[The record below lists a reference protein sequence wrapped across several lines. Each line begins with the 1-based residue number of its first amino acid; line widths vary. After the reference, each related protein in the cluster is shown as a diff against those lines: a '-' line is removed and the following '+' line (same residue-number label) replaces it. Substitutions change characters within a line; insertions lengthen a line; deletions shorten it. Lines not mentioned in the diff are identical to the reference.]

1 MISNF
6 FIDRPRFAVVLS
18 LLMAVV
24 GLLALF
30 SLPVSQYPEIA
41 PPTIRVTA
49 VYPGASA
56 RVVADTVG
64 APLEKAVNG
73 VEGMMYLSSSASDS
87 GSYILTVTFELGTD
101 PDMALVRV
109 QNRMQ
114 LALPQLP
121 AEVVARGL
129 SASSMAMSPI
139 AQLSLV
145 SPGGTHSLLELN
157 DYMKNNVKDAID
169 RIDGVGD
176 TFLIGSGRSLRI
188 WLNPDRIANLGL
200 SPDDVVAS
208 IRSQNRQAALGA
220 VGRAPDNEET
230 PMAYSLEAKG
240 RLVDVEDFRNV
251 VVHTAPDGSRVTL
264 GQIARIE
271 VGAEG
276 YGLEGY
282 VNGAPSSSLKI
293 SQSAGSNAFDVMK
306 AIRARIAR
314 LERDFPDD
322 MEMDVVY
329 DATAFVRASLKE
341 IVATLALTCLL
352 VAVVCYL
359 FLQSWRTTLVP
370 VAAIPV
376 SVLFALAGL
385 SVLGYSLNIL
395 TLFGF
400 ILVIGT
406 VVDDAILVVE
416 RVQFIM
422 KRDGTDSRS
431 AAIRAMEDIATPMI
445 ATTLVFLA
453 IFVPVAF
460 MKGMTGIIYRQF
472 AVTIAL
478 AVLSSLVVALTLS
491 PVMCASL
498 ITDAVPAAGGPL
510 AWLNRLLERTRSGY
524 VRGAIRIARRSV
536 ATLSLFLLVVGVG
549 WLLLGRLPLSFL
561 PDEDQGCAF
570 LVAQLPEGANR
581 GRTAP
586 LIERLCRQVEKIPGV
601 RWVLG
606 FPGNNFIGG
615 FGTDEGVGSI
625 WVTLKDW
632 SERYAQEGQDLS
644 SIMANLRG
652 IAASVPEARVMVFT
666 LPPII
671 GVSLSGGLDFR
682 LQSHREFDPAELHR
696 VLQEFQGRIARC
708 PEALFSYSS
717 YTAGVPRIRLYI
729 DRAKAERLDVPVSS
743 IFSTLQC
750 YFGSYYVNDVNWE
763 GQTNKVLLA
772 ADGPFRQSA
781 DSMGKIRVRSRSGAQ
796 VPLGSLAAVEKT
808 LGPRGVDRYNL
819 YPAAALTVGLRPGVS
834 TGRGMALLEELAKT
848 LPEGY
853 GYEWSGMSFQ
863 EERTE
868 KSGEL
873 SRVLLL
879 ALLFGY
885 LFLVAQYESWTLP
898 LSVLL
903 SLATAFAGAL
913 AGIAVMKLSLSVY
926 AQLGILLLVGLASK
940 NAILIVEF
948 ARELRE
954 RRGMPIL
961 DAASQAVHERYR
973 AVLMTALTCVFGILP
988 MLFASGASSASRK
1001 AVGSVMVFGMTAAT
1015 LLGLFL
1021 IPGLFV
1027 LLERISEGLAAMRGS
1042 RRRTDENEVN
1052 STI

>member
-1 MISNF
+1 MISKF

-18 LLMAVV
+18 LLMSVV
-24 GLLALF
+24 GALALF
-30 SLPVSQYPEIA
+30 LLPITQYPEIA
-41 PPTIRVTA
+41 PPTIRVST

-56 RVVADTVG
+56 QVVSDTVG

-87 GSYILTVTFELGTD
+87 GAYVMSVTFELGTD

-129 SASSMAMSPI
+129 SALPVFMSPI

-145 SPGGTHSLLELN
+145 SPGGTHDLLALN

-169 RIDGVGD
+169 RVDGVGD
-176 TFLIGSGRSLRI
+176 SFLIGSGRSLRV
-188 WLNPDRIANLGL
+188 WLNPERIANLGL
-200 SPDDVVAS
+200 SVDDVVAA
-208 IRSQNRQAALGA
+208 IRSQNRQAAIGA
-220 VGRAPDNEET
+220 VGMAPGNEGT
-230 PMAYSLEAKG
+230 PIAYSLETKG
-240 RLVDVEDFRNV
+240 RLNDAEDFRNV
-251 VVHTAPDGSRVTL
+251 IVRTDSDGSRVTL

-271 VGAEG
+271 IGAES
-276 YGLEGY
+276 YGFEGF

-293 SQSAGSNAFDVMK
+293 SQSPGSNALEVMA
-306 AIRARIAR
+306 AIRAQIAR
-314 LERDFPDD
+314 LERDFPND
-322 MEMDVVY
+322 MEMAIVY
-329 DATAFVRASLKE
+329 DATAFVRASFVE
-341 IVATLALTCLL
+341 ILATLGLTCLL
-352 VAVVCYL
+352 VVVVCYL

-376 SVLFALAGL
+376 SLLFALAGL
-385 SVLGYSLNIL
+385 SALGYSLNIL

-416 RVQFIM
+416 RVQFVM
-422 KRDGTDSRS
+422 ERDGADARS
-431 AAIRAMEDIATPMI
+431 ATVRAMKDITMPMV

-491 PVMCASL
+491 PVMCVSL
-498 ITDAVPAAGGPL
+498 LSAAAPAAKGPL
-510 AWLNRLLERTRSGY
+510 AWFNRLLERTRSSY
-524 VRGAIRIARRSV
+524 VRGSVWIARRSAV
-536 ATLSLFLLVVGVG
+536 TLLLFLLIGCAG
-549 WLLLGRLPLSFL
+549 WFMQRKIPTSFL

-570 LVAQLPEGANR
+570 LVAQLPEGATR
-581 GRTAP
+581 SRTVP
-586 LIERLCRQVEKIPGV
+586 LIERLCRRVEDVPGIE
-601 RWVLG
+601 WVLG

-615 FGTDEGVGSI
+615 FGADESVGSV
-625 WVTLKDW
+625 WVTLEDW
-632 SERYAQEGQDLS
+632 SERYAREGQDLNS
-644 SIMANLRG
+644 VMAKLRG
-652 IAASVPEARVMVFT
+652 IAASVAEARVMVFT
-666 LPPII
+666 LPPIL

-682 LQSHREFDPAELHR
+682 LQSRRGFDPAELYQ
-696 VLQEFQGRIARC
+696 VLLDFQGRLARC
-708 PEALFSYSS
+708 PEVLFSYSP
-717 YTAGVPRIRLYI
+717 YTASVPHMRLNV
-729 DRAKAERLDVPVSS
+729 DRAKAEDLNVPISS
-743 IFSTLQC
+743 VFSTLQC
-750 YFGSYYVNDVNWE
+750 YFGTYYVNDVNL
-763 GQTNKVLLA
+763 GNQTNKVLLG
-772 ADGPFRQSA
+772 ADAPFRQNVDGMA
-781 DSMGKIRVRSRSGAQ
+781 QIHVRGRTGRQ
-796 VPLGSLAAVEKT
+796 VPLSALAATEKS
-808 LGPRGVDRYNL
+808 LGPSEVDRYNL
-819 YPAAALTVGLRPGVS
+819 YPAAAVTVRLKPGVS
-834 TGRGMALLEELAKT
+834 TGRGMALLEELAKE

-863 EERTE
+863 EKRTGE
-868 KSGEL
+868 SGEL

-879 ALLFGY
+879 ALLFSY

-903 SLATAFAGAL
+903 SLVTAFGGAL
-913 AGIAVMKLSLSVY
+913 AGVWIMKLSLSVY

-948 ARELRE
+948 AKALRE
-954 RRGMPIL
+954 RNGLLIL
-961 DAASQAVHERYR
+961 DAASQAAHERYR
-973 AVLMTALTCVFGILP
+973 AVLMTGLTCVFGILP
-988 MLFASGASSASRK
+988 MLFAAGASSASRR
-1001 AVGSVMVFGMTAAT
+1001 AVGSVMVFGMAIAT
-1015 LLGLFL
+1015 VLGVFL

-1027 LLERISEGLAAMRGS
+1027 LFERRAKSGGAPAVTPKKTR
-1042 RRRTDENEVN
+1042 
-1052 STI
+1052 

>member
-1 MISNF
+1 MISKF

-18 LLMAVV
+18 LLMSVV
-24 GLLALF
+24 GALALF
-30 SLPVSQYPEIA
+30 LLPVAQYPEIA
-41 PPTIRVTA
+41 PPTIRVST

-56 RVVADTVG
+56 RVVSDTVG

-87 GSYILTVTFELGTD
+87 GAYVMSVTFELGAD

-129 SASSMAMSPI
+129 SALPVFMSPI

-145 SPGGTHSLLELN
+145 SPGGTHDLLALN

-169 RIDGVGD
+169 RVDGVGD
-176 TFLIGSGRSLRI
+176 SFLIGSGRSLRV
-188 WLNPDRIANLGL
+188 WLDPERIANLGL
-200 SPDDVVAS
+200 SVDDVVAA
-208 IRSQNRQAALGA
+208 IRSQNRQAAIGA
-220 VGRAPDNEET
+220 VGMAPGNEGT
-230 PMAYSLEAKG
+230 PIAYSLETKG
-240 RLVDVEDFRNV
+240 RLNDAEDFRNV
-251 VVHTAPDGSRVTL
+251 IVRTGSDGSRVIL
-264 GQIARIE
+264 GQIARVEI
-271 VGAEG
+271 GAES
-276 YGLEGY
+276 YSFEGF

-293 SQSAGSNAFDVMK
+293 SQSPGSNALEVMAAIK
-306 AIRARIAR
+306 AQIAR
-314 LERDFPDD
+314 LERDFPND
-322 MEMDVVY
+322 MEMAIVY
-329 DATAFVRASLKE
+329 DATAFVRASFAE
-341 IVATLALTCLL
+341 ILATLGLTCLL
-352 VAVVCYL
+352 VVVVCYL

-376 SVLFALAGL
+376 SLLFALAGL
-385 SVLGYSLNIL
+385 SALGYSLNIL

-416 RVQFIM
+416 RVQFVM
-422 KRDGTDSRS
+422 ERDGADARS
-431 AAIRAMEDIATPMI
+431 ATVRAMKDITTPMV

-498 ITDAVPAAGGPL
+498 LSAAAPAAKGPL
-510 AWLNRLLERTRSGY
+510 AWFNRLLERTRSSY
-524 VRGAIRIARRSV
+524 VRGSVWLARRSAV
-536 ATLSLFLLVVGVG
+536 TLLLFLLIGCAG
-549 WLLLGRLPLSFL
+549 WFMQRKIPTSFL

-570 LVAQLPEGANR
+570 LVAQLPEGATR
-581 GRTAP
+581 SRTVP
-586 LIERLCRQVEKIPGV
+586 LIERLCRRVEDVPGIE
-601 RWVLG
+601 WVLG

-615 FGTDEGVGSI
+615 FGADESVGSV
-625 WVTLKDW
+625 WATLADW
-632 SERYAQEGQDLS
+632 SERYAREGQDLNS
-644 SIMANLRG
+644 VMAKLRG
-652 IAASVPEARVMVFT
+652 IAASVAEARVMVFT
-666 LPPII
+666 LPPIL

-682 LQSHREFDPAELHR
+682 LQSRRGFDPAELYQ
-696 VLQEFQGRIARC
+696 VLLDFQGRLARC
-708 PEALFSYSS
+708 PEVLFSYSP
-717 YTAGVPRIRLYI
+717 YTASVPHMRLNV
-729 DRAKAERLDVPVSS
+729 DRAKAEDLNVPISS
-743 IFSTLQC
+743 VFSTLQC
-750 YFGSYYVNDVNWE
+750 YFGTYYVNDVNL
-763 GQTNKVLLA
+763 GNQTNKVLLG
-772 ADGPFRQSA
+772 ADAPFRQNVDGMA
-781 DSMGKIRVRSRSGAQ
+781 RIHVRGRTGRQ
-796 VPLGSLAAVEKT
+796 VPLSALAATEKS
-808 LGPRGVDRYNL
+808 LGPSEVDRYNL
-819 YPAAALTVGLRPGVS
+819 YPAAAVTIRLKPGVS
-834 TGRGMALLEELAKT
+834 TGRGMALLEELAKE

-863 EERTE
+863 EKRTGE
-868 KSGEL
+868 SGEL

-879 ALLFGY
+879 ALLFSY

-903 SLATAFAGAL
+903 SLVTAFGGAL
-913 AGIAVMKLSLSVY
+913 AGVWIMKLSLSVY

-948 ARELRE
+948 AKALRE
-954 RRGMPIL
+954 RNGLSIL
-961 DAASQAVHERYR
+961 DAASQAAHERYR
-973 AVLMTALTCVFGILP
+973 AVLMTGLTCVFGILP
-988 MLFASGASSASRK
+988 MLFAAGASSASRR
-1001 AVGSVMVFGMTAAT
+1001 AVGSVMVFGMAIAT
-1015 LLGLFL
+1015 VLGVFL

-1027 LLERISEGLAAMRGS
+1027 LFERLAKRRRS
-1042 RRRTDENEVN
+1042 RRHAEEEEVRP
-1052 STI
+1052 TR

>member
-1 MISNF
+1 MISKF

-18 LLMAVV
+18 LLMSVV
-24 GLLALF
+24 GVLALF
-30 SLPVSQYPEIA
+30 LLPIAQYPEIA
-41 PPTIRVTA
+41 PPTIRVST

-56 RVVADTVG
+56 QVVSDTVG

-87 GSYILTVTFELGTD
+87 GAYVMSVTFELGTD

-129 SASSMAMSPI
+129 SALPVFMSPI

-145 SPGGTHSLLELN
+145 SPGGTHDLLALN

-176 TFLIGSGRSLRI
+176 SFLIGSGRSLRV
-188 WLNPDRIANLGL
+188 WLDPERIANLGL
-200 SPDDVVAS
+200 SVDDVVAA
-208 IRSQNRQAALGA
+208 IRSQNRQAAIGA
-220 VGRAPDNEET
+220 VGMAPGNEGT
-230 PMAYSLEAKG
+230 PIAYSLETKG
-240 RLVDVEDFRNV
+240 RLNDTEDFRNV
-251 VVHTAPDGSRVTL
+251 IVRTGADGSRVTL
-264 GQIARIE
+264 GQIARVEI
-271 VGAEG
+271 GAES
-276 YGLEGY
+276 YGFEGF

-293 SQSAGSNAFDVMK
+293 SQSPGSNALEVMA
-306 AIRARIAR
+306 AIRAQIAR
-314 LERDFPDD
+314 LEQDFPND
-322 MEMDVVY
+322 MEMAIVY
-329 DATAFVRASLKE
+329 DATAFVRASFVE
-341 IVATLALTCLL
+341 ILATLGLTCLL
-352 VAVVCYL
+352 VVVVCYL

-376 SVLFALAGL
+376 SLLFALAGL
-385 SVLGYSLNIL
+385 LALGYSLNIL

-416 RVQFIM
+416 RVQFVM
-422 KRDGTDSRS
+422 ERDGADARS
-431 AAIRAMEDIATPMI
+431 ATLRAMKDITAPMV

-498 ITDAVPAAGGPL
+498 LSTAAPAAKGPL
-510 AWLNRLLERTRSGY
+510 AWFNRLLERARSSY
-524 VRGAIRIARRSV
+524 VKGSLWIARRSV
-536 ATLSLFLLVVGVG
+536 VTLLLFLLIGGAG
-549 WLLLGRLPLSFL
+549 WFMQRKTPTSFL

-570 LVAQLPEGANR
+570 LVAHLPEGATR
-581 GRTAP
+581 SRAVP
-586 LIERLCRQVEKIPGV
+586 LIEKLCRRVEDVPGV
-601 RWVLG
+601 EWVLG

-615 FGTDEGVGSI
+615 FGADESVGSV

-632 SERYAQEGQDLS
+632 SERYAREGQDLGS
-644 SIMANLRG
+644 VMAKLRG
-652 IAASVPEARVMVFT
+652 IAASVAEARVMVFT
-666 LPPII
+666 LPPVL
-671 GVSLSGGLDFR
+671 GVSLSGGIDFR
-682 LQSHREFDPAELHR
+682 LQSRRGFDPAELHR
-696 VLQEFQGRIARC
+696 VLLDFQGRLARC
-708 PEALFSYSS
+708 PEVLFSYSP
-717 YTAGVPRIRLYI
+717 YTADVPHVRLNV
-729 DRAKAERLDVPVSS
+729 DRAKAEDLNVPISS
-743 IFSTLQC
+743 FFSTLQC
-750 YFGSYYVNDVNWE
+750 YFGTYYVNDVNL
-763 GQTNKVLLA
+763 GNQTNKVLLG
-772 ADGPFRQSA
+772 ADAPFRQDVDGMA
-781 DSMGKIRVRSRSGAQ
+781 QIHVRGRTGRQ
-796 VPLGSLAAVEKT
+796 VPLSALATTEKS
-808 LGPRGVDRYNL
+808 LGPSEVDRYNL
-819 YPAAALTVGLRPGVS
+819 YPAAAVTVRLKPDVS
-834 TGRGMALLEELAKT
+834 TGRGMDLLEELAKE

-863 EERTE
+863 EKRTGE
-868 KSGEL
+868 SGEL

-879 ALLFGY
+879 ALLFSY

-903 SLATAFAGAL
+903 SLATAFGGAL
-913 AGIAVMKLSLSVY
+913 AGVWIMKVSLSVY

-948 ARELRE
+948 AKALRE
-954 RRGMPIL
+954 RNGLSIL
-961 DAASQAVHERYR
+961 DGASQAAHERYR
-973 AVLMTALTCVFGILP
+973 AVLMTGLTCVFGILP
-988 MLFASGASSASRK
+988 MLFAAGASSASRR
-1001 AVGSVMVFGMTAAT
+1001 AVGSVMVFGMAIAT
-1015 LLGLFL
+1015 VLGVFL

-1027 LLERISEGLAAMRGS
+1027 LFERRAKRRRS
-1042 RRRTDENEVN
+1042 RRRAEEDEVRP
-1052 STI
+1052 TL